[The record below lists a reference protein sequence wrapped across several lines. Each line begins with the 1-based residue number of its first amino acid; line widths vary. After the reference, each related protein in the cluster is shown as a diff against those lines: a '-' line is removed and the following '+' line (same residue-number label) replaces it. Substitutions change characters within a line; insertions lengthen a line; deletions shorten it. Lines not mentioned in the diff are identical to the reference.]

1 MRKVILILF
10 AFISLNLFAGNGQV
24 ELKGRRI
31 NSENKG
37 NAFPRSSVAPLVISL
52 SDYVLSLPECDQQET
67 LTLYQDG
74 SIVYTAVL
82 SSGTSMIEIP
92 SYVVG
97 DCELQLARGNIIYV
111 GQICF

>member
-1 MRKVILILF
+1 M
-10 AFISLNLFAGNGQV
+10 
-24 ELKGRRI
+24 KGRRI
-31 NSENKG
+31 NAENKG

-97 DCELQLARGNIIYV
+97 DCELQLARGNIIYIAMDRV
-111 GQICF
+111 SWSR